1 MKTTILILLIT
12 VKMFSQQI
20 IRTEKI
26 DRNTLH
32 VYAGMAISAGI
43 GAKVYSKTK
52 MPFLSSAIGFASG
65 CFVGVG
71 KEAIYDKMLKRGICD
86 NADAYKTFW
95 GAAVGA
101 MCIRIGIDIKE
112 KHDLEKEYFQHLGD
126 SLRVYKIEPTLITS
140 NK

>member
-12 VKMFSQQI
+12 VKMFAQPI
-20 IRTEKI
+20 IKTESI

-32 VYAGMAISAGI
+32 IYAGMAISAGV
-43 GAKVYSKTK
+43 GATVYSKTK

-65 CFVGVG
+65 CLVGVG
-71 KEAIYDKMLKRGICD
+71 KEAIYDKMLKRGYCD

-101 MCIRIGIDIKE
+101 VCIRIGIDMKE
-112 KHDLEKEYFQHLGD
+112 KHDMEKEYFQHLGD
-126 SLRVYKIEPTLITS
+126 SLRLYKNEPMLTV

>member
-1 MKTTILILLIT
+1 MYG
-12 VKMFSQQI
+12 QPI
-20 IRTEKI
+20 IGTERL

-43 GAKVYSKTK
+43 GAKIYCKTK
-52 MPFLSSAIGFASG
+52 MPFLSSVIGFASG

-71 KEAIYDKMLKRGICD
+71 KEAIYDKMLKHGVCD

-101 MCIRIGIDIKE
+101 MCIRIGINVKE
-112 KHDLEKEYFQHLGD
+112 KHDLEKEYFQQLGD
-126 SLRVYKIEPTLITS
+126 SLRLYKVEPTTNTS